1 MNRFIVTAIAASCT
15 ICFTQFAVAA
25 DLPSKAPPMAPA
37 PIAPSWTGFYAGL
50 NLGYGWTDDRSIT
63 VSANDPST
71 QAFLNNV
78 IANVSPSP
86 KSHGILGGLQLGYNY
101 QFAPSWLVGIETDFQ
116 ASSLND
122 TASGSFLI
130 VGVPV
135 PFSTAA
141 HQDINWFGTVRGR
154 LGYLVTPSWLVYGTG
169 GFAYGRVE
177 QSYSTADLGVAVGVL
192 TPPSFTCTGGGAVCA
207 AGSKTDTRGGWT
219 AGGGFEYL
227 LPNFRILNHATTVK
241 LEYLYVN
248 LGSQDV
254 VVPTASNP
262 AASFTAHSGD
272 VVFNVVRA
280 GVNVKF

>member
-1 MNRFIVTAIAASCT
+1 MYRTLLAILVAVSTVA
-15 ICFTQFAVAA
+15 FAQFASAA
-25 DLPSKAPPMAPA
+25 DLPSKAAPMAPA
-37 PIAPSWTGFYAGL
+37 PIAPSWTGFYIGG
-50 NLGYGWTDDRSIT
+50 NLGYGWTDNRSTT
-63 VSANDPST
+63 VSANDPAT
-71 QAFLNNV
+71 QVFLAAVNSNV
-78 IANVSPSP
+78 PPNS
-86 KSHGILGGLQLGYNY
+86 KSNGILGGLQLGYNY

-122 TASGSFLI
+122 TASGSFRL
-130 VGVPV
+130 GGV

-154 LGYLVTPSWLVYGTG
+154 LGFLITPSWLVYGTG

-177 QSYSTADLGVAVGVL
+177 ESYSTANVSPNVSITVL
-192 TPPSFTCTGGGAVCA
+192 APPGFTCAAGAVCA

-227 LPNFRILNHATTVK
+227 LPNIRILNQPTTVK

-254 VVPTASNP
+254 VVPTTNP